1 MFGSRKRDPE
11 ASTLIFPCKSEV
23 DDDPWAPIVAQ
34 STDQLLRKY
43 GFLRDLVGG
52 ERVSQTR

>member
-23 DDDPWAPIVAQ
+23 DDDPWAPIVAH

-52 ERVSQTR
+52 ERE